1 MKKLLILLALVTTGV
16 SAREASVMH
25 LDVSEN
31 KVEYNKKISDVR
43 PLASITKLMTAMVSL
58 DYDDDL
64 NRLVEL
70 KPLASTSLPVRKY
83 TRNDLFHAMLIRS
96 DNGAAETIASDYPG
110 GRKMFIEAMNKKAL
124 QIGMLNTYF
133 KDPTGLSSSNTSTAI
148 NVANMVMAASYYSVI
163 RETSIK
169 KQALFEAMYKKK
181 IRTIRLKNTN
191 QPLLFEFDQIII
203 SKTGFTNPA
212 GWCVALMVEKKE
224 KVILEE
230 GFIERVTRWIKQE
243 PKEDDYVTHH
253 HVIVILGAK
262 NKQDRIDKV
271 KQIMYNEILDTDI
284 QESTNENETSNGE
297 NQKSPRI

>member
-1 MKKLLILLALVTTGV
+1 MKKLLILLSLITTDV
-16 SAREASVMH
+16 SARESSVMH
-25 LDVSEN
+25 MDVSEN

-110 GRKMFIEAMNKKAL
+110 GRKKFIDAMNKKSL
-124 QIGMLNTYF
+124 QIGMLSTHF
-133 KDPTGLSSSNTSTAI
+133 KDPTGLSSNNTSTAI
-148 NVANMVMAASYYSVI
+148 DVTNMVIAASYYSVI

-169 KQALFEAMYKKK
+169 KQALFETMYKKK

-243 PKEDDYVTHH
+243 SKEDDYETHRH
-253 HVIVILGAK
+253 IIVILGAK

-284 QESTNENETSNGE
+284 QESTNENETSDGE

>member
-1 MKKLLILLALVTTGV
+1 MKKILILFALA
-16 SAREASVMH
+16 SASVFAKEPSVMH
-25 LDVSEN
+25 MDVSKN
-31 KVEYNKKISDVR
+31 KIEYNHKISDVR

-70 KPLASTSLPVRKY
+70 KPLASTSLPKRKY
-83 TRNDLFHAMLIRS
+83 SRNDLFHAMLIRS

-110 GRKMFIEAMNKKAL
+110 GRKKFIEAMNRKAL
-124 QIGMLNTYF
+124 QIGMLSTYF
-133 KDPTGLSSSNTSTAI
+133 KDPTGLSVQNTSTAI
-148 NVANMVMAASYYSVI
+148 DITNMVIASSYYSVI

-169 KQALFEAMYKKK
+169 KQAYFETMYKKR
-181 IRTIRLKNTN
+181 IRTIMLKNTN

-203 SKTGFTNPA
+203 TKTGFTNPA

-224 KVILEE
+224 KVVRED
-230 GFIERVTRWIKQE
+230 GMVDKVTRWMKQT
-243 PKEDDYVTHH
+243 PKEDDYEIHR

-271 KQIMYNEILDTDI
+271 KNIMYNEILDNEVM
-284 QESTNENETSNGE
+284 ESTDGHKTSDGQN
-297 NQKSPRI
+297 

>member
-1 MKKLLILLALVTTGV
+1 MKRLIILFALA
-16 SAREASVMH
+16 SASVFAKEPSVMH
-25 LDVSEN
+25 MDVSKN
-31 KVEYNKKISDVR
+31 KVEYNSRISDIR

-58 DYDDDL
+58 DYDDNL
-64 NRLVEL
+64 NRMVEL
-70 KPLASTSLPVRKY
+70 KPLASTSLPKRKY

-110 GRKMFIEAMNKKAL
+110 GRKHFIEAMNRKAL
-124 QIGMLNTYF
+124 QLGMLSSSF
-133 KDPTGLSSSNTSTAI
+133 KDPTGLSVQNTSTATDI
-148 NVANMVMAASYYSVI
+148 TNMVIAASYYSVI

-169 KQALFEAMYKKK
+169 KQAYFETMHKKR
-181 IRTIRLKNTN
+181 IRTIMLKNTN

-224 KVILEE
+224 KVQRED
-230 GFIERVTRWIKQE
+230 GMVDKVTRWIKQS
-243 PKEDDYVTHH
+243 PKEDDYEIHR

-271 KQIMYNEILDTDI
+271 KRIMYNEILDNDL
-284 QESTNENETSNGE
+284 QESTDGYKTSNGQ
-297 NQKSPRI
+297 N

>member
-25 LDVSEN
+25 LDISEN

-43 PLASITKLMTAMVSL
+43 PLASVTKLMTAMVSL

-124 QIGMLNTYF
+124 QIGMLSTYF

-169 KQALFEAMYKKK
+169 KQALFETMYKKK

-243 PKEDDYVTHH
+243 PKEDDYETHRH
-253 HVIVILGAK
+253 IIVILGAK

>member
-1 MKKLLILLALVTTGV
+1 MKKLLILLALVTTDV

-124 QIGMLNTYF
+124 QIGMLSTYF

-169 KQALFEAMYKKK
+169 KQALFETMYKKK

>member
-1 MKKLLILLALVTTGV
+1 MKKLLILLALVTTDV

-43 PLASITKLMTAMVSL
+43 PLASVTKLMTAMVSL

-124 QIGMLNTYF
+124 QIGMLSTYF

>member
-1 MKKLLILLALVTTGV
+1 MRKLLILLALVMASA

-31 KVEYNKKISDVR
+31 KVEYNTKISDVR

-58 DYDDDL
+58 DYDGDL

-83 TRNDLFHAMLIRS
+83 TRYDLFHAMLIRS

-110 GRKMFIEAMNKKAL
+110 GRKMFIEAMNKKAM
-124 QIGMLNTYF
+124 QIGMLSTHF
-133 KDPTGLSSSNTSTAI
+133 KDPTGLSPSNTSTAI
-148 NVANMVMAASYYSVI
+148 DITNMVMAASYYSVI

-169 KQALFEAMYKKK
+169 KQALFETMYKKK

-224 KVILEE
+224 KVVLEE

-243 PKEDDYVTHH
+243 PKEDDYETHRH
-253 HVIVILGAK
+253 IIVILGAK

-271 KQIMYNEILDTDI
+271 KQIMYNEILDTEI
-284 QESTNENETSNGE
+284 QESTDGNETNNGE
-297 NQKSPRI
+297 NKKSPRI

>member
-1 MKKLLILLALVTTGV
+1 MKKIILSFALA
-16 SAREASVMH
+16 SASVFAKEPSVMH
-25 LDVSEN
+25 FDISEN
-31 KVEYNKKISDVR
+31 RVEYNQKISDVR

-58 DYDDDL
+58 DYDDDM

-70 KPLASTSLPVRKY
+70 KPLASTSLPKRKY

-110 GRKMFIEAMNKKAL
+110 GRSKFIQAMNKKAQQL
-124 QIGMLNTYF
+124 GMFSTYF
-133 KDPTGLSSSNTSTAI
+133 KDPTGLSINNTSTAI
-148 NVANMVMAASYYSVI
+148 DISNMVIAASYYSII

-169 KQALFEAMYKKK
+169 KQAYFETQYKKR
-181 IRTIRLKNTN
+181 IRTIELRNTN
-191 QPLLFEFDQIII
+191 RPILFEFDNIII

-224 KVILEE
+224 KVVREE
-230 GFIERVTRWIKQE
+230 GFVDRMVRWIKQT
-243 PKEDDYVTHH
+243 PKEDDDYEIHR

-271 KQIMYNEILDTDI
+271 KNIMYNEILDNEV
-284 QESTNENETSNGE
+284 QESTDGHKTSNGQ
-297 NQKSPRI
+297 N

>member
-1 MKKLLILLALVTTGV
+1 MKKILILFALA
-16 SAREASVMH
+16 SASVFAKEPSVMH
-25 LDVSEN
+25 MDVSKN
-31 KVEYNKKISDVR
+31 KIEYNHKISDVR

-64 NRLVEL
+64 NRVVEL
-70 KPLASTSLPVRKY
+70 KPLASTSLPKRKY
-83 TRNDLFHAMLIRS
+83 SRNDLFHAMLIRS

-110 GRKMFIEAMNKKAL
+110 GRKKFIEAMNRKAL
-124 QIGMLNTYF
+124 QIGMLSTYF
-133 KDPTGLSSSNTSTAI
+133 KDPTGLSIQNTSTATDI
-148 NVANMVMAASYYSVI
+148 TNMVIAASYYSVI

-169 KQALFEAMYKKK
+169 KQALFETMYKKR
-181 IRTIRLKNTN
+181 IRTIALKNTN

-224 KVILEE
+224 KVVRED
-230 GFIERVTRWIKQE
+230 GMMDKVSRWVKQT
-243 PKEDDYVTHH
+243 PKEDDYEIHR

-271 KQIMYNEILDTDI
+271 KNIMYNEILDNDL
-284 QESTNENETSNGE
+284 QESTDGHETSNGE
-297 NQKSPRI
+297 NKKSSRI

>member
-25 LDVSEN
+25 LDISEN

>member
-1 MKKLLILLALVTTGV
+1 MKKLLILLALVTTDV

-124 QIGMLNTYF
+124 QIGMLSTYF

>member
-25 LDVSEN
+25 LDISEN

-284 QESTNENETSNGE
+284 QESTNENETSTGE

>member
-1 MKKLLILLALVTTGV
+1 MKKLLILLALTIT
-16 SAREASVMH
+16 SAAAKEASVMH
-25 LDVSEN
+25 MDVSEN
-31 KVEYNKKISDVR
+31 KVEYNTKISDVR

-58 DYDDDL
+58 DYDGDL

-110 GRKMFIEAMNKKAL
+110 GRKKFIDAMNKKAMQL
-124 QIGMLNTYF
+124 GMLSTHFN
-133 KDPTGLSSSNTSTAI
+133 DPTGLSVNNTSTAI
-148 NVANMVMAASYYSVI
+148 DVTNMVIAASYYSVI

-169 KQALFEAMYKKK
+169 KQALFETMYKKR

-224 KVILEE
+224 KVIREE
-230 GFIERVTRWIKQE
+230 GVIDKVTRWIKQS
-243 PKEDDYVTHH
+243 PKEDDYETHR

-284 QESTNENETSNGE
+284 QESTDENETSNGE